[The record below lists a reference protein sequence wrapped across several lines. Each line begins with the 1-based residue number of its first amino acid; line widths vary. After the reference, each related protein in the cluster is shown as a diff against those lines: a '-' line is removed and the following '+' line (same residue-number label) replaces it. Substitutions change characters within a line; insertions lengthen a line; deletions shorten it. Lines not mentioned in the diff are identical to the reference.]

1 MNTTEKFSFINTV
14 YNSSYR
20 KIIDSQNERNYNT
33 FEINWPGFEE
43 NMTDLL
49 LKNKKLLNKDL
60 IIDFSYNNEIFDYQ
74 LNDMLITF
82 QAEYNT
88 RDISISRDDKKYF
101 YKFVKDNKFLE
112 KYEDIINNF
121 INRIFK

>member
-60 IIDFSYNNEIFDYQ
+60 IIDFRYNNEIFDYQ
-74 LNDMLITF
+74 LSDMLITF

-101 YKFVKDNKFLE
+101 YKFIKDNKFLE

>member
-1 MNTTEKFSFINTV
+1 LNTTEKFSFINTV

-74 LNDMLITF
+74 LSDMLITF

>member
-14 YNSSYR
+14 YNSSFR

-74 LNDMLITF
+74 LSDMLTTF

>member
-49 LKNKKLLNKDL
+49 LKNKKLLNKYL

-74 LNDMLITF
+74 LSDMLITF

>member
-33 FEINWPGFEE
+33 FEINWPGFKE

-74 LNDMLITF
+74 LSDMLITF

>member
-74 LNDMLITF
+74 LSDMLITF

>member
-33 FEINWPGFEE
+33 FEINWPGIEE

-74 LNDMLITF
+74 LSDMLITF

>member
-33 FEINWPGFEE
+33 FEINWPGIEE

-49 LKNKKLLNKDL
+49 LKNKKLLNKYL

-74 LNDMLITF
+74 LSDMLITF

>member
-49 LKNKKLLNKDL
+49 LKNKKLLNKGL

-74 LNDMLITF
+74 LSDMLITF